1 MIKSQAANLKQAQMT
16 EARMTQ
22 LARHHGLDHLRIRS
36 LNLFV
41 IWSLVLGHCVL
52 AGCSRAPKT
61 VQLSGKVIFRGQP
74 VPAGYI
80 TFTPDVGN
88 GNRGS
93 IKLIKIKDGVYDSS
107 QVPPDQAL
115 TPGAYQ
121 LRFAGFD
128 GKVQPRFNQGKQI
141 FNPVQDSF
149 VVPDSVSTK
158 DFTIPDSAGQ
168 NVLISPT
175 DDN

>member
-1 MIKSQAANLKQAQMT
+1 MTKSQAPMT
-16 EARMTQ
+16 KPTRMNEVRMTKTEQ
-22 LARHHGLDHLRIRS
+22 LARLDHSKIGP

-41 IWSLVLGHCVL
+41 IWCLVLGASSL
-52 AGCSRAPKT
+52 AGCTQAPT
-61 VQLSGKVIFRGQP
+61 PAQLSGKVIFKGQP

-80 TFTPDVGN
+80 TFTPDVGS

-93 IKLIKIKDGVYDSS
+93 IKLLRIKDGVYDSAKE
-107 QVPPDQAL
+107 PPDQAL

-121 LRFAGFD
+121 LSIAGFD
-128 GKVQPRFNQGKQI
+128 GRIHPRFNQGKQI
-141 FNPVQDSF
+141 FNPVEETF